1 MKENKRG
8 RILDQARAVARA
20 LEKAERRQDAEFFLA
35 EMGRLARQLRTEQKK
50 EGYDA
55 KN

>member
-1 MKENKRG
+1 MDKKKE

-20 LEKAERRQDAEFFLA
+20 LDKSETQADAEFFLM
-35 EMGRLARQLRTEQKK
+35 ELGRLARRLREEQKK
-50 EGYDA
+50 EGWNV